1 MRRRSVLNPF
11 SEVRKIEADVLIIG
25 GGVAGMMAAVG
36 CIRSGVQPI
45 LITKATFP
53 SGSSSMARG
62 GYTAAMGHSEPT
74 DRPEFLYEDSIEAS
88 YGICNHRLMRIMS
101 EEAIDRTIE
110 LDAWGLGLV
119 RMENGNYHQKK
130 SASHRFPRLLHCG
143 KLMGKPLM
151 QSLAR
156 KMREWGVKTIQH
168 AVFVDLMKVG
178 ERVVGAW
185 GFMYREGVPIV
196 VHARSTIMATG
207 GAPQLH
213 EVNDSPPYISGDGYA
228 MALRAGAELIDMEFI
243 DYQLLAAAP
252 LNIRGYPPHTSG
264 FINAGAFLYN
274 NNGERFMWNY
284 DPERGERAT
293 RAVVNRGVG
302 MEIFEGRGTENH
314 GIYLDARHVIEEV
327 NDGATADIIRVFKTQ
342 GVDMAESP
350 IEVASGPHTYLGG
363 IRIDEWGRTNLLGFY
378 AGGEA
383 AGGVHG
389 ANRTGGAA
397 LADSYVFGLRSGI
410 GAACEGTRLERPDPE
425 SGGWQEG
432 IEKLREIEARTHG
445 SDDKQLRLEVQQV
458 GVEGIGQIREEARLE
473 KALSRLD
480 ELEAE
485 NALAVVAGDA
495 YRKRFDCMRRIQEN
509 HNLIGVA
516 RMLAVAALARKES
529 RGGHFRID
537 YPEIDEAWRCNLVL
551 SLEDGKVMPRRQEVV
566 EASDSALVPGETPTT
581 AALVEQGGIGQKNSQ
596 HFPPAILPMRN
607 DQLKPNNNK

>member
-1 MRRRSVLNPF
+1 MSPF
-11 SEVRKIEADVLIIG
+11 SEVRRIETDVLIIG

-36 CIRSGVQPI
+36 CVRSGVKPV

-74 DRPEFLYEDSIEAS
+74 DKPEFLYEDSIEAS

-101 EEAIDRTIE
+101 EEAIDRTVE
-110 LDAWGLGLV
+110 LDAWGLGLI
-119 RMENGNYHQKK
+119 RMEDGKYHQKK

-151 QSLAR
+151 QSLAK
-156 KMREWGVKTIQH
+156 KMREWGVETIQH
-168 AVFVDLMKVG
+168 AIFVDLMKEG

-185 GFMYREGVPIV
+185 GFLYREGVPVV

-213 EVNDSPPYISGDGYA
+213 EVNDSPPYISGDGYT

-252 LNIRGYPPHTSG
+252 LKIRGYPPHTSG
-264 FINAGAFLYN
+264 FINAGAYLYN
-274 NNGERFMWNY
+274 KDGDRFMWNY

-302 MEIFEGRGTENH
+302 MEIYEGRGTENH

-342 GVDMAESP
+342 GVDMADSP

-363 IRIDEWGRTNLLGFY
+363 IRIDEWGRTNLTGFY

-410 GAACEGTRLERPDPE
+410 GAACEGARLEKPDPE
-425 SGGWQEG
+425 SGGWREG
-432 IEKLREIEARTHG
+432 IEKLRAREKRASG
-445 SDDKQLRLEVQQV
+445 PDDKHLRLEVQRV
-458 GVEGIGQIREEARLE
+458 GVEGIGQIREETRLE
-473 KALSRLD
+473 KALARLD

-485 NALAVVAGDA
+485 NELAAVAGDTP
-495 YRKRFDCMRRIQEN
+495 RKRFDCMRRIQET

-516 RMLAVAALARKES
+516 RMLAVAALFRTES
-529 RGGHFRID
+529 RGGHFRMDHPDIS
-537 YPEIDEAWRCNLVL
+537 EEWRCNIVL
-551 SLEDGKVMPRRQEVV
+551 SLEDGEVRPRREEV
-566 EASDSALVPGETPTT
+566 AGEDAAAAEPDEPPTT
-581 AALVEQGGIGQKNSQ
+581 AALVEQAGVG
-596 HFPPAILPMRN
+596 
-607 DQLKPNNNK
+607 

>member
-1 MRRRSVLNPF
+1 MAPLAQARR
-11 SEVRKIEADVLIIG
+11 IETDVLIIG

-36 CIRSGVQPI
+36 CVRSGVKP
-45 LITKATFP
+45 LLVTKATFP

-74 DRPEFLYEDSIEAS
+74 DRPEFLYADSVEAS
-88 YGICNHRLMRIMS
+88 YGVCNHRLMRIMS
-101 EEAIDRTIE
+101 REAIDRTIE

-119 RMENGNYHQKK
+119 RMEDGRYHQKK

-156 KMREWGVKTIQH
+156 KMGEWGVETIQH
-168 AVFVDLMKVG
+168 AIFVDLMKEG
-178 ERVVGAW
+178 ERVVGAR
-185 GFMYREGVPIV
+185 GFLYREGVPLV
-196 VHARSTIMATG
+196 VHARATVMATG

-252 LNIRGYPPHTSG
+252 RKIRGYPPHTSG
-264 FINAGAFLYN
+264 FINAGAYLYN
-274 NNGERFMWNY
+274 KDGERFMWNY

-302 MEIFEGRGTENH
+302 MEIFRGRGTENH
-314 GIYLDARHVIEEV
+314 GVYLDARHVIEEV

-342 GVDMAESP
+342 GVDMADSP

-363 IRIDEWGRTNLLGFY
+363 IRIDEWGRTNLAGLY

-397 LADSYVFGLRSGI
+397 LADSYVFGLRAGI
-410 GAACEGTRLERPDPE
+410 GAACEGARLERPDPE
-425 SGGWQEG
+425 GGGWRAGVE
-432 IEKLREIEARTHG
+432 ELRARLENG
-445 SDDKQLRLEVQQV
+445 SGPDDKRLRLDVQRV
-458 GVEGIGQIREEARLE
+458 GVEGIGQIREGARLE
-473 KALSRLD
+473 KALARLG
-480 ELEAE
+480 ELEVE
-485 NALAVVAGDA
+485 NNGAAVAGDTP
-495 YRKRFDCMRRIQEN
+495 RKRFECMRRIQET

-516 RMLAVAALARKES
+516 RMLASAALAREES
-529 RGGHFRID
+529 RGGHFRVD
-537 YPEIDEAWRCNLVL
+537 YPEMREEWRCNVVL
-551 SLEDGKVMPRRQEVV
+551 SLEGGELLARRARVV
-566 EASDSALVPGETPTT
+566 GEEEEAPAPGEPPTT
-581 AALVEQGGIGQKNSQ
+581 AALAEQGGV
-596 HFPPAILPMRN
+596 A
-607 DQLKPNNNK
+607 